1 MPSSGLEQIIYYN
14 AFVITNVN
22 QDKKDEFQRQIEL
35 AYKAKLKNASNDEK
49 STIVQN
55 YKQSLLEL
63 KLLRVRQILN
73 EKDYFSLIKKYSDV
87 FEADTGSEPILKFLQ
102 EIDLKKEQKEIEE
115 RNKKGTTSQLPRNL
129 KRLKVIKAFIKSK
142 VKPE

>member
-1 MPSSGLEQIIYYN
+1 MPSSGLEQIVYYN
-14 AFVITNVN
+14 AFVITKVD

-35 AYKAKLKNASNDEK
+35 AYKAKLKNATVDEK
-49 STIVQN
+49 SEIVQN

-87 FEADTGSEPILKFLQ
+87 FEADTGSEPILKFL
-102 EIDLKKEQKEIEE
+102 EKIDLKKEQKDIEE
-115 RNKKGTTSQLPRNL
+115 KNKKGNASQLPRNL
-129 KRLKVIKAFIKSK
+129 KRLKVIKAFIKSG

>member
-14 AFVITNVN
+14 AFVITQIN
-22 QDKKDEFQRQIEL
+22 QEKKDEFQKQIEL
-35 AYKAKLKNASNDEK
+35 AYKAKLKNVTNEEK
-49 STIVQN
+49 SEIAQN

-87 FEADTGSEPILKFLQ
+87 FEADTGSEPILRFLQ

-115 RNKKGTTSQLPRNL
+115 KNKKGNISQLPRNL
-129 KRLKVIKAFIKSK
+129 KRLKIIKAFLKSG

>member
-1 MPSSGLEQIIYYN
+1 
-14 AFVITNVN
+14 
-22 QDKKDEFQRQIEL
+22 
-35 AYKAKLKNASNDEK
+35 
-49 STIVQN
+49 
-55 YKQSLLEL
+55 LEL

-87 FEADTGSEPILKFLQ
+87 FEADTGSEPILRFLQ

-115 RNKKGTTSQLPRNL
+115 KNKKGNISQLPRNL
-129 KRLKVIKAFIKSK
+129 KRLKIIKAFLKSG

>member
-14 AFVITNVN
+14 AFVITHVD
-22 QDKKDEFQRQIEL
+22 QEKKDEFQKNIEL
-35 AYKAKLKNASNDEK
+35 AYKAKLKNATNEEK
-49 STIVQN
+49 TEIVQN
-55 YKQSLLEL
+55 YKQSLMEL

-87 FEADTGSEPILKFLQ
+87 FEADTGSEPILRFLQ
-102 EIDLKKEQKEIEE
+102 EIDLKKEQEE
-115 RNKKGTTSQLPRNL
+115 VEEKNKKGNTSQLPRSL
-129 KRLKVIKAFIKSK
+129 KRLKVIKAFLKSG